1 MLVCMTE
8 LAIVTIAILI
18 ISIILHEVSHGYM
31 AYALGD
37 PTAKLAGRLTL
48 NPIPHIDL
56 IGSVII
62 PAFLV
67 ITSAGF
73 LFGWAKP
80 VPYNPLNLKNQ
91 RYGEALVA
99 VAGSATN
106 ILLAVL
112 FALIIRFG
120 AGLPDTFI
128 TLAAVVVLINLFLG
142 LFNLIPIP
150 PLDGYTLLRSV
161 LPYKFSVPLQNLER
175 RVQSLGILSLF
186 VFIFLFIFLFSKP
199 FFALVSYLF
208 VVLVGPGISLF

>member
-1 MLVCMTE
+1 MPVE
-8 LAIVTIAILI
+8 LAIITVVILI

-31 AYALGD
+31 AHALGD

-56 IGSVII
+56 LGSIII

-67 ITSAGF
+67 LSPGSF

-106 ILLAVL
+106 IFLAVL

-120 AGLPDTFI
+120 TGLPETFVV
-128 TLAAVVVLINLFLG
+128 LAAAVVLINLFLG
-142 LFNLIPIP
+142 IFNLIPIP
-150 PLDGYTLLRSV
+150 PLDGYTVLRSL
-161 LPYKFSVPLQNLER
+161 LPYRFSVPLQNLER
-175 RVQSLGILSLF
+175 RVQSLGIFSLIIFLFLF
-186 VFIFLFIFLFSKP
+186 VFLFAQPFFLFVYYIFTL
-199 FFALVSYLF
+199 
-208 VVLVGPGISLF
+208 LVGPGASLF